1 MPDLAN
7 AVDAP
12 DLRAQ
17 CLVPTRTIRQPGW
30 IRPLDQMIVVG
41 GWGDRQHLA
50 DRLDPMRTAVRVN
63 ETHHYLDRRSSSAIA
78 KYADAFLRISLAWR
92 SSRFS
97 RSSALA
103 IVLGPMANNGS
114 LFSAISLGIPARW
127 PLFTS
132 ARLTQSFSVL
142 GAQPIFAAIEVM
154 AFQRDP
160 PEDYMIGCHGQ
171 LGKVGE
177 DVL

>member
-1 MPDLAN
+1 
-7 AVDAP
+7 
-12 DLRAQ
+12 
-17 CLVPTRTIRQPGW
+17 
-30 IRPLDQMIVVG
+30 
-41 GWGDRQHLA
+41 
-50 DRLDPMRTAVRVN
+50 MRTAVRVN

-97 RSSALA
+97 RSSAF
-103 IVLGPMANNGS
+103 I
-114 LFSAISLGIPARW
+114 FSAISLGMPARW